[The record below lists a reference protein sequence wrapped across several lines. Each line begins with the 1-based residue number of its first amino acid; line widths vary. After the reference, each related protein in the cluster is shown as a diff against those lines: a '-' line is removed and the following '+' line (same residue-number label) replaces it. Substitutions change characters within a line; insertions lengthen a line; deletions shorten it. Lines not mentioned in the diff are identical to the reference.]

1 MSFYTAL
8 SGLKAQQTELSVI
21 SNNIANVGTTGFKK
35 STAEFG
41 DIVSSAPL
49 QTSTVAGQGT
59 RLRGIAQQ
67 FTQGGFENSDRSLDI
82 AISGQG
88 FFVTRSSQSNSQV
101 SYTRNGGFRVDA
113 NRYVVDSSGAY
124 LQVLPTDATGVLTA
138 TGLNSTRSLQLPLTS
153 GTSSAT
159 QEVDQAVTFPA
170 DADVPSSR
178 SVYTT
183 ANPYAFDRYDPN
195 SYNQSTTTTVYDA
208 SGTAF
213 PMTTYYTR
221 QNLPNAGATPP
232 VTDTSWLAHTYIGD
246 KEISSDPTTTTSGT
260 PQAVTL
266 TFDQFGTLSKVN
278 GATPAT
284 ITTNNISPTGAT
296 GPIGFD
302 LNYSA
307 NTKMAAA
314 PFTLTS
320 FSQDGYA
327 AGQLDNVSVDSN
339 GVVQATFSNG
349 NTQALGKVMLATF
362 ANPEGLRQLGNGQ
375 WATTGISGEPEIHQA
390 NSDGTGQIQSGAL
403 EESNVDITTE
413 LVALIQAQ
421 RNFSANAK
429 AIETS
434 NTMTDTIVNLRT

>member
-8 SGLKAQQTELSVI
+8 SGLKAQQTELGVI

-41 DIVSSAPL
+41 DIISSAPL

-59 RLRGIAQQ
+59 RLRGIDQQ
-67 FTQGGFENSDRSLDI
+67 FTQGGFENSDRSLDM
-82 AISGQG
+82 AVSGQG

-101 SYTRNGGFRVDA
+101 SYTRNGSFRVDA

-124 LQVLPTDATGVLTA
+124 LQILPTDSEGVLTA

-159 QEVDQAVTFPA
+159 GSVDLSVTFPT
-170 DADVPSSR
+170 DADLPASR
-178 SVYTT
+178 SVYT
-183 ANPYAFDRYDPN
+183 AQNPYAFDRFDPN

-208 SGTAF
+208 AGTAF
-213 PMTTYYTR
+213 PMTTYYIR
-221 QNLPNAGATPP
+221 QNIPSGAT
-232 VTDTSWLAHTYIGD
+232 TDTTWVARTFVGD
-246 KEISSDPTTTTSGT
+246 KEISSDPNVSAPPT
-260 PQAVTL
+260 PVTL
-266 TFDQFGTLSKVN
+266 TFDQFGTLSQVN
-278 GATPAT
+278 GATPGAV
-284 ITTNNISPTGAT
+284 TTNQVRPTGAT
-296 GPIGFD
+296 GPIGFS
-302 LNYSA
+302 LTYGA

-339 GVVQATFSNG
+339 GLVVATFSNG
-349 NTQALGKVMLATF
+349 DSQALGKIVLATF
-362 ANPEGLRQLGNGQ
+362 SNPEGLRQLGDSK
-375 WATTGISGEPEIHQA
+375 WSSTGVSGEPQINEP
-390 NSDGTGQIQSGAL
+390 NTNGTGLIQSGAL
-403 EESNVDITTE
+403 EQANVDITEE

-429 AIETS
+429 AIEAA
-434 NTMTDTIVNLRT
+434 NTMTETIVNLRA

>member
-21 SNNIANVGTTGFKK
+21 ANNIANVGTTGFKK
-35 STAEFG
+35 SSAEFG

-67 FTQGGFENSDRSLDI
+67 FTQGGFENSDRSLDL
-82 AISGQG
+82 AVSGQG
-88 FFVTRSSQSNSQV
+88 FFVTRSSNSNSQV

-113 NRYVVDSSGAY
+113 NRYVVDSSGSY
-124 LQVLPTDATGVLTA
+124 LQVLPTDSAGVLTA

-159 QEVDQAVTFPA
+159 QQVDLAVTFPA
-170 DADVPSSR
+170 DADVPSTR
-178 SVYTT
+178 SVYTSS
-183 ANPYAFDRYDPN
+183 NPYGFDRYDPN

-208 SGTAF
+208 SGASF
-213 PMTTYYTR
+213 PMTTYYIR
-221 QNLPNAGATPP
+221 QNLPSAGPP
-232 VTDTSWLAHTYIGD
+232 AVTDSDWLARTFVGD
-246 KEISSDPTTTTSGT
+246 KEISSDPTTTTTGT
-260 PQAVTL
+260 PTPVTL
-266 TFDQFGTLSKVN
+266 TFDQFGTLSEVN
-278 GATPAT
+278 GAAPAT
-284 ITTNNISPTGAT
+284 VTTNQVSPTGAT
-296 GPIGFD
+296 GPIGYA

-307 NTKMAAA
+307 NTKMASA

-327 AGQLDNVSVDSN
+327 AGQLDNVSVDGN
-339 GVVQATFSNG
+339 GLVSATFSNG
-349 NTQALGKVMLATF
+349 DTQSLGKIVLATF
-362 ANPEGLRQLGNGQ
+362 SNPEGLRQLGDSKWGS
-375 WATTGISGEPEIHQA
+375 TGLSGEAQINEA
-390 NSDGTGQIQSGAL
+390 NTNGTGLLQSGAL
-403 EESNVDITTE
+403 EQANVDITEE

-429 AIETS
+429 AIEAA
-434 NTMTDTIVNLRT
+434 NTMTQTIVNLRT